1 MPKRLFSGLFVIIFS
16 MTLLASGCT
25 SQDKLQLLTDEKD
38 AVQTQLQL
46 SQSQYQQTSTQL
58 AAVQAE
64 LATAQA
70 DRAALK
76 TANDA
81 AVKKIAELE
90 AKASPRNF
98 KDSVELANWLAL
110 DPVSELPDAQTYPDW
125 YAKALALQKNAARD
139 GFIVSVQ
146 YHFCDERQIIEY
158 IACLTQVNG
167 YLFMWDPETDE
178 VEKDPLWGKIE

>member
-1 MPKRLFSGLFVIIFS
+1 MGKRLFSGLFVIVFS

-25 SQDKLQLLTDEKD
+25 SGDKLQLLTDEKD

-46 SQSQYQQTSTQL
+46 SQSEAQQAKAQL
-58 AAVQAE
+58 ATVQTE
-64 LATAQA
+64 LS
-70 DRAALK
+70 ALK

-81 AVKKIAELE
+81 TVKKLAELE
-90 AKASPRNF
+90 AKADPRNF

-110 DPVSELPDAQTYPDW
+110 DPVSEKPDATTYQDW
-125 YAKALALQKNAARD
+125 YCKALEVQQNAARD

-158 IACLTQVNG
+158 IACLALING

-178 VEKDPLWGKIE
+178 VEKDPLWGKLQ